1 MTNINKNSV
10 LEIERGI
17 PLPSNIK
24 SGWALTVSKMSEGDS
39 VVVKNFTELNKM
51 RSALSRAGW
60 GSSAMELEDQ
70 TFRVWKVKKRF
81 HKAQQKKQ

>member
-39 VVVKNFTELNKM
+39 VVVKNFTELNKI
-51 RSALSRAGW
+51 RSALSREGW
-60 GSSAMELEDQ
+60 GSRAMELENQ

>member
-39 VVVKNFTELNKM
+39 VVVKNFSELNKM

-60 GSSAMELEDQ
+60 GSSSMKLEDQ

>member
-17 PLPSNIK
+17 PRPSNIK
-24 SGWALTVSKMSEGDS
+24 SGWALLVSKMSEGDS

-81 HKAQQKKQ
+81 HKAQLKKQ

>member
-39 VVVKNFTELNKM
+39 VVVKNFSELNKM